1 MNSSTQEMVPSI
13 DGRDLSISAP
23 IAGIIQRITV
33 PPPSLFP
40 MPAYLLGSGC
50 GTIDLLTLRGVH
62 LLQTAEIVIYDAL
75 VDSSILT
82 LLAPDCEPIY
92 VGKRGGIPS
101 LKQPEID
108 RILVEACQRK
118 SRVVRLKTGDPFIFG
133 RTTSEIQALRSA
145 GIAYEVIP
153 GISSA
158 IAAPLFASIPLTD
171 LVLSKSFTVFSAHDV
186 EILDWQTFARL
197 DTLVI
202 LMGAKTLPDIIQLLV
217 RQGKSTR
224 SAIAIIRAAG
234 QPDQQIWTGTMGNIL
249 QLTKGESLSP
259 CIIVIGEVVRL
270 REFLMPIVDAENLD
284 PDSSSE
290 NPNSGG
296 LGALPETNRPLAH
309 HTILVT
315 RSAEQSATFTN
326 LLTDRGATVIEM
338 PTLEITPPSSWEGLD
353 TAIAQIQIYDWLIL
367 TSANAVEYF
376 FDRFATLNYDLRSL
390 AGIKIAVVGKKT
402 AQFLKKRGFNP
413 DFTPP
418 DFVADS
424 LIEHFPDSLTQSKI
438 LFPRV
443 ESGGREV
450 LVQAFTAA
458 GAIVTEVAAYQSGCP
473 TEPDATAIAA
483 LQSQQIT
490 IVTFASSKTVK
501 HFYRLLEQSFGTT
514 ALDRLTGI
522 QVASIGPQTSKTCQ
536 ELLGRV
542 DMEATEY
549 TLEGLVDAICLGTA
563 SR

>member
-1 MNSSTQEMVPSI
+1 
-13 DGRDLSISAP
+13 
-23 IAGIIQRITV
+23 
-33 PPPSLFP
+33 
-40 MPAYLLGSGC
+40 MPVSLLGSGC
-50 GTIDLLTLRGVH
+50 GTIDLLTVRGLH

-75 VDSSILT
+75 VDPSILT
-82 LLAPDCEPIY
+82 LLSLDCEQIY

-108 RILVEACQRK
+108 RILVEAAMRK

-133 RTTSEIQALRSA
+133 RTTSEIQALREA
-145 GIAYEVIP
+145 GIPYEVIP

-171 LVLSKSFTVFSAHDV
+171 LALSKSFTVLSGHDPD
-186 EILDWQTFARL
+186 ILDWQTLSRL

-202 LMGAKTLPDIIQLLV
+202 LMGAKALPEIIQLLV
-217 RQGKSTR
+217 RQGKSTGT
-224 SAIAIIRAAG
+224 AIALIQSAG
-234 QPDQQIWTGTMGNIL
+234 QPQQRIWTGTLGNIL

-259 CIIVIGEVVRL
+259 CIIIIGEVVRL
-270 REFLMPIVDAENLD
+270 REFLMP
-284 PDSSSE
+284 
-290 NPNSGG
+290 
-296 LGALPETNRPLAH
+296 RPLALSTAKPLVNQ
-309 HTILVT
+309 TILVT

-326 LLTDRGATVIEM
+326 LLIDRGATVIEM
-338 PTLEITPPSSWEGLD
+338 PTLEITPPTNWEGLD
-353 TAIAQIQIYDWLIL
+353 QAISQIKTYDWLIL
-367 TSANAVEYF
+367 TSANAVDYF
-376 FDRFATLNYDLRSL
+376 FDRFLSLNQDLRSIANL
-390 AGIKIAVVGKKT
+390 KIAVVGKKT

-424 LIEHFPDSLTQSKI
+424 LIEHFPDDLNGSNI

-450 LVQAFTAA
+450 LVQSFTTA

-473 TEPDATAIAA
+473 TTPDATAIAA
-483 LQSQQIT
+483 MQSHQIT

-501 HFYRLLEQSFGTT
+501 HFHQLVSQAFGDQTPEYL
-514 ALDRLTGI
+514 AEI

-542 DMEATEY
+542 DYEATEY
-549 TLEGLVDAICLGTA
+549 TLEGLVSALV
-563 SR
+563 S

>member
-1 MNSSTQEMVPSI
+1 
-13 DGRDLSISAP
+13 
-23 IAGIIQRITV
+23 
-33 PPPSLFP
+33 

-50 GTIDLLTLRGVH
+50 GTIDLLTVRGFH

-75 VDSSILT
+75 VDPSMLTILP
-82 LLAPDCEPIY
+82 PDCERIY
-92 VGKRGGIPS
+92 VGKRGGVPS
-101 LKQPEID
+101 LKQPDID
-108 RILVEACQRK
+108 RILVEACGRK

-171 LVLSKSFTVFSAHDV
+171 LALSKSFTVFSAHDPDL
-186 EILDWQTFARL
+186 LDWQTLARL

-202 LMGAKTLPDIIQLLV
+202 LMGATALPEIIQLLV
-217 RQGKSTR
+217 RQGKSTG

-234 QPDQQIWTGTMGNIL
+234 QPEQQIWTGTLGNIL

-270 REFLMPIVDAENLD
+270 REFLMPINSPNAVNLD
-284 PDSSSE
+284 EIYPSE
-290 NPNSGG
+290 APRIGG
-296 LGALPETNRPLAH
+296 LRAVPEAVPEAIPEADPPLADQ
-309 HTILVT
+309 TILVT
-315 RSAEQSATFTN
+315 RSADQSPTFTT

-338 PTLEITPPSSWEGLD
+338 PTLEITSPSTWDGLD
-353 TAIAQIQIYDWLIL
+353 MAISQIQRYDWLIL
-367 TSANAVEYF
+367 TSANAVDYF
-376 FDRFATLNYDLRSL
+376 FDRFATLNHDVRSI
-390 AGIKIAVVGKKT
+390 AGLKIAVVGKKT

-413 DFTPP
+413 DFTPSE
-418 DFVADS
+418 FVADS
-424 LIEHFPDSLTQSKI
+424 LIEQFPDALTQAQI

-483 LQSQQIT
+483 IASQQIT
-490 IVTFASSKTVK
+490 ILTFASSKTVK
-501 HFYRLLEQSFGTT
+501 HFYRLLEQSFGET
-514 ALDRLTGI
+514 ALDKLAGM

-549 TLEGLVDAICLGTA
+549 TLEGLVEAICVGTV
-563 SR
+563 SRSLTHRLLDRNNPEEE

>member
-1 MNSSTQEMVPSI
+1 MGRTSSIAAT
-13 DGRDLSISAP
+13 
-23 IAGIIQRITV
+23 IAGIILSITV
-33 PPPSLFP
+33 PSPLFL

-75 VDSSILT
+75 VDPSILT
-82 LLAPDCEPIY
+82 VLSPDCEQIY
-92 VGKRGGIPS
+92 VGKRGGVPS
-101 LKQPEID
+101 LKQPDID
-108 RILVEACQRK
+108 RILVEACERK
-118 SRVVRLKTGDPFIFG
+118 SRVVRLKTGDPFVFG

-158 IAAPLFASIPLTD
+158 IAAPLLASIPLTD
-171 LVLSKSFTVFSAHDV
+171 LVLSKSFTVFSAH
-186 EILDWQTFARL
+186 EPETLDWQTLARL

-202 LMGAKTLPDIIQLLV
+202 LMGGKTLPEIIQLLV

-234 QPDQQIWTGTMGNIL
+234 QPEQQIWTGTLGNIL

-270 REFLMPIVDAENLD
+270 REFLMPSNNINPASLEETN
-284 PDSSSE
+284 PSE
-290 NPNSGG
+290 APRIGG
-296 LGALPETNRPLAH
+296 LGAFPDSEFPLAH

-338 PTLEITPPSSWEGLD
+338 PTLEITPPSTWEGLD
-353 TAIAQIQIYDWLIL
+353 RAISQIQTYDWLIL
-367 TSANAVEYF
+367 TSANAVDYF
-376 FDRFATLNYDLRSL
+376 FDRFATLNYDVRSL
-390 AGIKIAVVGKKT
+390 ASLKIAVVGKKT

-424 LIEHFPDSLTQSKI
+424 LIDHFPDSLTHAKI

-458 GAIVTEVAAYQSGCP
+458 GAIVTEVAAYQSRCP

-483 LQSQQIT
+483 IQSQQIT

-501 HFYRLLEQSFGTT
+501 HFYQLLEQSFGTT

-549 TLEGLVDAICLGTA
+549 TLEGLVEAICLGTTLG
-563 SR
+563 

>member
-1 MNSSTQEMVPSI
+1 
-13 DGRDLSISAP
+13 
-23 IAGIIQRITV
+23 
-33 PPPSLFP
+33 

-75 VDSSILT
+75 VDPSILT
-82 LLAPDCEPIY
+82 LLAPDCEQIY

-108 RILVEACQRK
+108 RILVEACKRK

-186 EILDWQTFARL
+186 EILDWQTLARL

-217 RQGKSTR
+217 RQGKSTS

-234 QPDQQIWTGTMGNIL
+234 QPDQQIWTGTLGNIL

-270 REFLMPIVDAENLD
+270 REFLMPIVDMPIVDIVDPENLD
-284 PDSSSE
+284 QANSSE
-290 NPNSGG
+290 APRIGV

-315 RSAEQSATFTN
+315 RSADQSATFTN

-353 TAIAQIQIYDWLIL
+353 MAIAQIQIYDWLIL

-483 LQSQQIT
+483 IQSQQIT

-549 TLEGLVDAICLGTA
+549 TLEGLVETICLGIA

>member
-1 MNSSTQEMVPSI
+1 MSVS
-13 DGRDLSISAP
+13 
-23 IAGIIQRITV
+23 
-33 PPPSLFP
+33 
-40 MPAYLLGSGC
+40 LLGSGC
-50 GTIDLLTLRGVH
+50 GTIDLLTVRGWH

-75 VDSSILT
+75 VDPSILEI
-82 LLAPDCEPIY
+82 LHPDCEQIF
-92 VGKRGGIPS
+92 VGKRGGVPS

-108 RILVEACQRK
+108 RILVDAAMRK

-133 RTTSEIQALRSA
+133 RTTSEIQALREA
-145 GIAYEVIP
+145 GVAYDVIP

-171 LVLSKSFTVFSAHDV
+171 LALSKSFTVLSAHDP
-186 EILDWQTFARL
+186 EILDWQTLSRL

-202 LMGAKTLPDIIQLLV
+202 LMGAKALPEIIQLLV
-217 RQGKSTR
+217 RQGKSTGT
-224 SAIAIIRAAG
+224 SIALIQSGG
-234 QPDQQIWTGTMGNIL
+234 QPQQRIWTGTFSNIL

-270 REFLMPIVDAENLD
+270 REFLMPSQSPSEPSKNISFGAF
-284 PDSSSE
+284 PDS
-290 NPNSGG
+290 
-296 LGALPETNRPLAH
+296 TKPLLNQ
-309 HTILVT
+309 TILVT

-338 PTLEITPPSSWEGLD
+338 PTLEITPPSTWEGLD
-353 TAIAQIQIYDWLIL
+353 QAISQIKTYNWLIL
-367 TSANAVEYF
+367 TSANAVDYF
-376 FDRFATLNYDLRSL
+376 FDRLATLNQDVRSL
-390 AGIKIAVVGKKT
+390 SNLKIAVVGKKT
-402 AQFLKKRGFNP
+402 AQFLKQRGFNP

-424 LIEHFPDSLTQSKI
+424 LIEHFPDNLKNSQI

-450 LVQAFTAA
+450 LVQSFTTA

-473 TEPDATAIAA
+473 TTPDATAIAA
-483 LQSQQIT
+483 IRANQIT

-501 HFYRLLEQSFGTT
+501 HFHQLVTQAFGDQTEE
-514 ALDRLTGI
+514 RLTGI

-542 DMEATEY
+542 DYEATEY
-549 TLEGLVDAICLGTA
+549 TLEGLVSALETLH
-563 SR
+563 S

>member
-1 MNSSTQEMVPSI
+1 
-13 DGRDLSISAP
+13 
-23 IAGIIQRITV
+23 
-33 PPPSLFP
+33 

-50 GTIDLLTLRGVH
+50 GTIDLLTVRGLH
-62 LLQTAEIVIYDAL
+62 LLQMAEIVIYDAL
-75 VDSSILT
+75 VDPSILT
-82 LLAPDCEPIY
+82 ILRPDCERIY
-92 VGKRGGIPS
+92 VGKRGGVSS
-101 LKQPEID
+101 LKQLEID
-108 RILVEACQRK
+108 RILVEACERK

-133 RTTSEIQALRSA
+133 RTTSEIQALRAA
-145 GIAYEVIP
+145 GISYEVIP

-171 LVLSKSFTVFSAHDV
+171 LALSKSFTVFSAHDPDL
-186 EILDWQTFARL
+186 LDWQTLARL

-202 LMGAKTLPDIIQLLV
+202 LMGATALPVIIQLLV
-217 RQGKSTR
+217 RQGKSTG

-234 QPDQQIWTGTMGNIL
+234 QPEQQIWTGTLGTIL

-270 REFLMPIVDAENLD
+270 REFLMTISPPNAVNLD
-284 PDSSSE
+284 QNYLSE
-290 NPNSGG
+290 ASRIGR
-296 LGALPETNRPLAH
+296 LGALPDASPEADRPLAN

-315 RSAEQSATFTN
+315 RSADQSATFTD

-338 PTLEITPPSSWEGLD
+338 PTLEITPPSTWNGLD
-353 TAIAQIQIYDWLIL
+353 IAISQIQLYDWLIL
-367 TSANAVEYF
+367 TSANAVDYF
-376 FDRFATLNYDLRSL
+376 FDRFATLNYDVRSI
-390 AGIKIAVVGKKT
+390 AGLKIAVVGKKT

-424 LIEHFPDSLTQSKI
+424 LIEHFPDALNPDALNNVKI

-483 LQSQQIT
+483 IQSQQIT

-501 HFYRLLEQSFGTT
+501 HFYRLLKQSFGET
-514 ALDRLTGI
+514 ALDRLTGMR
-522 QVASIGPQTSKTCQ
+522 VASIGPQTSKTCQ

-549 TLEGLVDAICLGTA
+549 TLEGLVEAICLGTA